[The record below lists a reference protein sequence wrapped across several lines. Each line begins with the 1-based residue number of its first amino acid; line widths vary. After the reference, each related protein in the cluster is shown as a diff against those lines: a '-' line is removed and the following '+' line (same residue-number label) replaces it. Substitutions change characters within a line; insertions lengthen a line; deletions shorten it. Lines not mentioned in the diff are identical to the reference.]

1 MSHLNTTEAAGPSG
15 SYTSE
20 VADPAKSSKKAKV
33 KTSKNYTKDVAG
45 PSKMSTIVEE
55 PCCSKSLPSAIN
67 NVSNYSV
74 EETDK

>member
-1 MSHLNTTEAAGPSG
+1 MSNFNATDAAGPSR
-15 SYTSE
+15 SCTSK
-20 VADPAKSSKKAKV
+20 VVGPAKSSKKAKV